1 LKIDYCLTYFWFHI
15 RNEKIKYYE
24 IRNTKRYRKWSN
36 WIYADVLSDLENRGI
51 LEDTDSAALT
61 ILARNYSIPIKS
73 SKQLEKNGL
82 TEKAR
87 TKLLQKEKDEDDSLF
102 AQFIKTGKET
112 R

>member
-1 LKIDYCLTYFWFHI
+1 MT
-15 RNEKIKYYE
+15 KYVIPKDIENDATEYM
-24 IRNTKRYRKWSN
+24 K
-36 WIYADVLSDLENRGI
+36 DVLSDLENRGI